1 LLISLH
7 NLLKAHSGGLIC
19 VNQWNI
25 KVLFQGVASTSHGE
39 GDQKDTSSLSLT
51 VTVITDISKVAPE
64 EWDACALEAAG
75 EGARNPFLSHAFL
88 LSLEESKSAV
98 KVSA

>member
-1 LLISLH
+1 
-7 NLLKAHSGGLIC
+7 
-19 VNQWNI
+19 V
-25 KVLFQGVASTSHGE
+25 V
-39 GDQKDTSSLSLT
+39 
-51 VTVITDISKVAPE
+51 TDISKVAPE

-98 KVSA
+98 KVGAQEGVCFAWGDSVEAWTESSEQRPRKVRG